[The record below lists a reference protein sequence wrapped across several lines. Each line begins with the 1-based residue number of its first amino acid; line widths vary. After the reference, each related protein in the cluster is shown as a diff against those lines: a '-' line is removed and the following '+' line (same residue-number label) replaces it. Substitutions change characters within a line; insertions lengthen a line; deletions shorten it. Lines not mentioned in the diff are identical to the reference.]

1 MQAALALAKRAVGT
15 TFPNPPV
22 GCLIVRDGRVLGRGW
37 TQPGGRP
44 HAEAMA
50 LATCDARRATAF
62 VTLEPCAHQSP
73 RGPDCAG
80 TLAASGVA
88 RVVIGCLDPDPRTHG
103 DGVARLRAAGI
114 EVVTGVCEAEAK
126 AMLGG
131 FMQARPEITLKLAL
145 SLDGCLALPDGTSRW
160 ITGARARAHAH
171 LERARADVILVGS
184 GTLKAD
190 QPRLDVRLAG
200 LEGRSP
206 QRALLG
212 QGPAPAGWD
221 HFQTLE
227 ALAGCGA
234 HRLLVEGGA
243 QVAASLLKADLVDR
257 LLIYRAPL
265 LLGGRPGL
273 ADLGLT
279 EIPHGR
285 WTPGPVIPLG
295 PDRLETFTR
304 NR

>member
-1 MQAALALAKRAVGT
+1 MQAALALASRAVGT
-15 TFPNPPV
+15 TFPNPAV
-22 GCLIVRDGRVLGRGW
+22 GCLIVRGGRVLGRGW

-50 LATCDARRATAF
+50 LAGCDAAGATAY
-62 VTLEPCAHQSP
+62 VTLEPCAHQSQ

-88 RVVIGCLDPDPRTHG
+88 RVVVACLDPDPRTHG

-114 EVVTGVCEAEAK
+114 EVLTGVCEAEAR
-126 AMLGG
+126 ALLGG
-131 FMQARPEITLKLAL
+131 FMRARPEITLKLAL
-145 SLDGCLALPDGTSRW
+145 SLDGALALADGTSRW
-160 ITGARARAHAH
+160 ITGDRARAHAH
-171 LERARADVILVGS
+171 LERARTDVILVGG

-200 LEGRSP
+200 LEARSP
-206 QRALLG
+206 RRALLG
-212 QGPAPAGWD
+212 RGPAPDGWL
-221 HFQTLE
+221 HFPTLD

-243 QVAASLLKADLVDR
+243 QVAASLLKADMVDR

-265 LLGGRPGL
+265 LLGGRPGIG
-273 ADLGLT
+273 DLGLSA
-279 EIPHGR
+279 IPHGR
-285 WTPGPVIPLG
+285 WQAGAEIPLG
-295 PDRLETFTR
+295 PDRLETYTR